1 MKRHN
6 KEKRE
11 RLENVPEIF
20 KDLWGFNFVEEINF
34 SKVKNEIWPK
44 IRVVVSCEDEN
55 KVKMIRA
62 LLQKYEFPFSNLKIV
77 SNGEKKGQEV
87 CKEKPEPGPK
97 SEVAGNKPKISFKVN
112 GRGKL
117 PPFKCT

>member
-6 KEKRE
+6 KERKE
-11 RLENVPEIF
+11 RLEDVPEIF
-20 KDLWGFNFVEEINF
+20 KDLWGFNFVEEVNF

-44 IRVVVSCEDEN
+44 IRLVVTSEDEN

-77 SNGEKKGQEV
+77 SNTTDNKKEGTSPQANPEANA
-87 CKEKPEPGPK
+87 KPAVSGNKVKLFKVSGPK
-97 SEVAGNKPKISFKVN
+97 FKF
-112 GRGKL
+112 RAS
-117 PPFKCT
+117 